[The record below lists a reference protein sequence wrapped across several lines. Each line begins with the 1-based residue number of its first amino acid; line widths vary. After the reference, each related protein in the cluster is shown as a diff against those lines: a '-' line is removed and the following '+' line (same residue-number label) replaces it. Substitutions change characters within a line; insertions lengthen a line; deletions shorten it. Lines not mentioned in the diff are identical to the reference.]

1 VKTVVF
7 LGPSLPLDEARSILP
22 EATFLPPAR
31 HADVLSAV
39 AIHHPTAIGLIDGEF
54 GQSMSVWHKEIL
66 YALEQG
72 VHVLGAASMGALR
85 AAELSSFGMQGVGEI
100 YRQFT
105 SGELADDDE
114 VAVLHSGSE
123 LGFRPLT
130 EPMVNLRATI
140 AHAHT
145 AGALSALEASRLVDS
160 AKQLH
165 YSERSLTTICARAD
179 LDDAAGRLQQ
189 YAVDLK
195 AADARLLLEAIAR
208 LPSEVAPRSVLV
220 HSAAFERMYHNDRR
234 VRHANEEVSL
244 QTVARHAA
252 LHSPDFDDVSFAAL
266 NRALVVEWATQLGVN
281 PTEDEIAAEHQRFLS
296 ERQLTE
302 PGLGQW
308 LAANDLS
315 APDLR
320 VLISERATCRRMQR
334 WLMASRR
341 GVEHTRWLLDELRFR
356 GQYEILATIAGQ
368 ARATLE
374 DHAGE
379 NPGLGELTDADL
391 TELITGH
398 QRAVGWAPNA
408 PLAEWAEEAGF
419 GSLKDL
425 AYALHR
431 AQRVRVAS
439 RSDEQE
445 TKSQ

>member
-1 VKTVVF
+1 VNTVVF

-22 EATFLPPAR
+22 EATFLPPAH

-66 YALEQG
+66 YAIEQG

-85 AAELSSFGMQGVGEI
+85 AAELIGSGMQGVGEV
-100 YRQFT
+100 YRQFC

-123 LGFRPLT
+123 MGFRPLS
-130 EPMVNLRATI
+130 EPMVNVRATI
-140 AHAHT
+140 ARAHS
-145 AGALSALEASRLVDS
+145 AGALSANEAARLVDT

-165 YSERSLTTICARAD
+165 YSERSLATICARAD
-179 LDDAAGRLQQ
+179 VDATGRLQQ
-189 YAVDLK
+189 YAVNLK
-195 AADARLLLEAIAR
+195 GADARLLLETIAR

-220 HSAAFERMYHNDRR
+220 RSAAFERMYHNDRR

-252 LHSPDFDDVSFAAL
+252 LHSPDFDDVNFAAL
-266 NRALVVEWATQLGVN
+266 NRALVVEWAAQLGVQ
-281 PTEDEIAAEHQRFLS
+281 PTEHEIKAEHQRFLG
-296 ERQLTE
+296 EQQLTE
-302 PGLGQW
+302 PSLGQW
-308 LAANDLS
+308 LTANDLS
-315 APDLR
+315 APEFR

-341 GVEHTRWLLDELRFR
+341 GIEHTRWLLDEFRFR
-356 GQYEILATIAGQ
+356 GEYEALAVSAGQ
-368 ARATLE
+368 ACATLE

-379 NPGLGELTDADL
+379 NQGLGELTDADI
-391 TELITGH
+391 TELIAGH
-398 QRAVGWAPNA
+398 QREVNWGPHV
-408 PLAEWAEEAGF
+408 PLAEWAEESGF
-419 GSLKDL
+419 GNLKDL

-431 AQRVRVAS
+431 AQRVRNAR
-439 RSDEQE
+439 RSHDQE
-445 TKSQ
+445 TRSQ